1 MLEGSRIGTCLVVML
16 QGCISKIIKSSQHL
30 LTFNT
35 ISAESNVNIN
45 YLWKDLLSF
54 SESRYL

>member
-16 QGCISKIIKSSQHL
+16 QRCIGKIIKSSQHL